1 MIRMS
6 VNRILPLLLL
16 LVFFTSC
23 ARKYKVEGSS
33 SVTSLD
39 GKMLFL
45 KTLQNGQWV
54 AVDSAEVIHG
64 LFSMKGPV
72 DSVMMVTLYMD
83 DEGIMPLVLED
94 GKIEV
99 SISNTQLA
107 AKGTLL
113 NDRLYEFI
121 EKRNALEL
129 QIEELD
135 RKEARMV
142 LDGANLEDVHKELA
156 KEGETLVEEMN
167 NYVKQFI
174 IDNNE
179 NVLGPSVFMMMCST
193 LPYPVMTPQIED
205 IMRTAPLAFKQNQLI
220 KEFLSKAKENMQLI
234 EEHQRVRQNASTD
247 TSANKLLRKA
257 AFYCCIGFR
266 HSCLDVLHSL
276 SLRGNRFMNRQYHA
290 VAVYPLARAG
300 KYLKRT
306 VDGNGHYRQLQ
317 FICQLEGS
325 SLEVSHVTGE
335 CACSF
340 GEYYQ

>member
-113 NDRLYEFI
+113 NEFI

-247 TSANKLLRKA
+247 TSANK
-257 AFYCCIGFR
+257 
-266 HSCLDVLHSL
+266 
-276 SLRGNRFMNRQYHA
+276 
-290 VAVYPLARAG
+290 P
-300 KYLKRT
+300 
-306 VDGNGHYRQLQ
+306 
-317 FICQLEGS
+317 
-325 SLEVSHVTGE
+325 
-335 CACSF
+335 
-340 GEYYQ
+340 